1 MCIRDRTLV
10 VRDNGV
16 GFRRRD
22 VARRGG
28 MGLSSMEKR
37 IQKLG
42 GSVRIT
48 SRPDRGTRVEA
59 RAPLSAVNGGRGA
72 AAASRKGSKP

>member
-1 MCIRDRTLV
+1 
-10 VRDNGV
+10 
-16 GFRRRD
+16 
-22 VARRGG
+22 